1 MTEIQD
7 DIADELVRLKAEL
20 AAAKAETRRV
30 REQLSLDVAEARV
43 ETGRALRQLN
53 DLNRKLRETE
63 AEHREAVA
71 LILRY
76 QDARNRVSRLLT
88 GIAQSMG
95 EAEASEA

>member
-20 AAAKAETRRV
+20 ATAKAETRRV

-53 DLNRKLRETE
+53 DLNRKLRETD
-63 AEHREAVA
+63 AERREAVA

-88 GIAQSMG
+88 DIAQSMG
-95 EAEASEA
+95 ETETSEA

>member
-43 ETGRALRQLN
+43 ETGRVLRRLN
-53 DLNRKLRETE
+53 EATRRLRAME
-63 AEHREAVA
+63 AERNEAAA
-71 LILRY
+71 LALNYENARARTVEILN
-76 QDARNRVSRLLT
+76 QV
-88 GIAQSMG
+88 IASM
-95 EAEASEA
+95 ASEGPGE

>member
-63 AEHREAVA
+63 AERQAAVAVA
-71 LILRY
+71 LNYENARARTVEILN
-76 QDARNRVSRLLT
+76 QV
-88 GIAQSMG
+88 IASM
-95 EAEASEA
+95 ASEGSGE